1 MTSAVPA
8 RGQLD
13 EPAAG
18 SRRGVV
24 LLGLVLTMAL
34 AAMDTT
40 IVSTA
45 VPQIVGSIGGF
56 SIFSWL
62 FSIYLLTQ
70 TVTIPVYGK
79 LADVYGRKPVLLV
92 GIVVF
97 LAGSALCSGAWSM
110 VALIAF
116 RALQG
121 VGAGGIQAT
130 VQTIAGDLYSLKERG
145 RVQGWLSSVWA
156 VSAVAGPTLG
166 GLFADYASWRWI
178 FLINLP
184 IGAVALML
192 IVRFLHEQRAAQR
205 RHRVD
210 WLGSALTLLTCGG
223 LVFGLLQGGV
233 AWPWLSAPS
242 LGCFAAVVV
251 LAALTVVV
259 ERRAAE
265 PVVPG
270 WVWRE
275 RVLAGSNLG
284 YVALGLLVIG
294 PSTFLPTYAQ
304 MVLGYGAVAAGF
316 VLATMSI
323 SWPLAAATCSRLYL
337 RIGFRDTALIG
348 AVVALAGV
356 LLFPLGPA
364 PAPVWLVVASTLVL
378 GAGLGLIST
387 PLVVGVQSSVTAD
400 RRGVATGSLMFCRF
414 LGQSLG
420 AAVFGAIVNAGL
432 QARLDHAPLAVAGA
446 VPRSVDGVEPA
457 IMAGSA
463 PADAL
468 DYLRAALDAATRHLY
483 LGLIVVAVLAFAV
496 LLIAPRRFPI
506 LETQQ
511 PAPAGSDVPADAP
524 GAA

>member
-8 RGQLD
+8 ADLQQ
-13 EPAAG
+13 AG
-18 SRRGVV
+18 TAPRRGPV
-24 LLGLVLTMAL
+24 LVALMLTLAL

-79 LADVYGRKPVLLV
+79 LADVYGRKPVLLA

-97 LAGSALCSGAWSM
+97 LGGSALCSAAWSM
-110 VALIAF
+110 VALIVF

-121 VGAGGIQAT
+121 IGAGAIQAT
-130 VQTIAGDLYSLKERG
+130 VQTVAGDLYSLEERG
-145 RVQGWLSSVWA
+145 RVQGWLASVWA
-156 VSAVAGPTLG
+156 VAAVAGPTLG
-166 GLFADYASWRWI
+166 GLFADYVTWRWI

-184 IGAVALML
+184 TGAIALAL
-192 IVRFLHEQRAAQR
+192 IVRFLHEAPSAAR
-205 RHRVD
+205 RHRID
-210 WLGSALTLLTCGG
+210 WAGSALILASCGL
-223 LVFGLLQGGV
+223 LVFALLQGGT
-233 AWPWLSAPS
+233 AWAWSSSAS
-242 LGCFAAVVV
+242 IGCFAGAAV
-251 LAALTVVV
+251 LAAATVWV

-275 RVLAGSNLG
+275 RALAGSNLG
-284 YVALGLLVIG
+284 YVVLGLLVIG
-294 PSTFLPTYAQ
+294 PSTFLPTFGQ
-304 MVLGYGAVAAGF
+304 TVLGLGAVTAGLM
-316 VLATMSI
+316 LATMSI
-323 SWPLAAATCSRLYL
+323 SWPLASALCSRLYM

-356 LLFPLGPA
+356 ALFLFLPYA
-364 PAPVWLVVASTLVL
+364 PPVAAVVGSTLLL

-387 PLVVGVQSSVTAD
+387 PLVVGIQSTVPHQ

-420 AAVFGAIVNAGL
+420 AAVFGAIVNSTLRHHLDSAPSALAGSL
-432 QARLDHAPLAVAGA
+432 
-446 VPRSVDGVEPA
+446 PRTVDAVEPA
-457 IMAGSA
+457 VEGGRL
-463 PADAL
+463 PADVAEF
-468 DYLRAALDAATRHLY
+468 LRHALDAATHHVY
-483 LGLIVVAVLAFAV
+483 LGLTVVAVAAALV
-496 LLIAPRRFPI
+496 LLIAPRRFQVLDATPPI
-506 LETQQ
+506 
-511 PAPAGSDVPADAP
+511 VADEP

>member
-1 MTSAVPA
+1 MTSAPPPA
-8 RGQLD
+8 TD
-13 EPAAG
+13 ATTVG
-18 SRRGVV
+18 SRRGPV
-24 LLGLVLTMAL
+24 LLGLVLTMGL

-45 VPQIVGSIGGF
+45 VPQIVDSIGGF

-97 LAGSALCSGAWSM
+97 LTGSVLCSVAWSM
-110 VALIAF
+110 VALIVF

-121 VGAGGIQAT
+121 IGAGGIQAT
-130 VQTIAGDLYSLKERG
+130 VQTVAGDLYSLRERG

-156 VSAVAGPTLG
+156 VSAVAGPAVG

-184 IGAVALML
+184 LGAVALAL
-192 IVRFLHEQRAAQR
+192 IVRFLHEGRGPAR

-210 WLGSALTLLTCGG
+210 YLGSVLVLLTCGT
-223 LVFGLLQGGV
+223 LVFALLQGGV
-233 AWPWLSAPS
+233 AWAWNSPASIA
-242 LGCFAAVVV
+242 CFAGV
-251 LAALTVVV
+251 LVLGLVAVVV

-270 WVWRE
+270 WVWRR
-275 RVLAGSNLG
+275 RVLAGSNLT
-284 YVALGLLVIG
+284 YVCLGLLVIG

-304 MVLGYGAVAAGF
+304 TVLGYGAVAAGF

-323 SWPLAAATCSRLYL
+323 SWPIASATCSRLYL

-348 AVVALAGV
+348 AVVALLGV
-356 LLFPLGPA
+356 GVFLVAPA
-364 PAPVWLVVASTLVL
+364 PVPVWLVVVSTFVL

-387 PLVVGVQSSVTAD
+387 PLVVGIQSTVGTD
-400 RRGVATGSLMFCRF
+400 QRGTATGALMFCRF

-420 AAVFGAIVNAGL
+420 AAVFGAVVNGTL
-432 QARLDHAPLAVAGA
+432 QGRLDAAPSSLAGA
-446 VPRSVDGVEPA
+446 LPGSVDGIEPA
-457 IMAGSA
+457 ILAGGLPGA
-463 PADAL
+463 GL
-468 DYLRAALDAATRHLY
+468 DYLRSAMGAATDHLY
-483 LGLIVVAVLAFAV
+483 LGMAGVAVLAVVV
-496 LLIAPRRFPI
+496 LLFTPRRFPV
-506 LETQQ
+506 LEQQ
-511 PAPAGSDVPADAP
+511 RDVELADAP

>member
-8 RGQLD
+8 RADL
-13 EPAAG
+13 ERATTP
-18 SRRGVV
+18 SRRGLV
-24 LLGLVLTMAL
+24 LAGLMLTMAL

-45 VPQIVGSIGGF
+45 VPQIVESIGGF

-79 LADVYGRKPVLLV
+79 LADVYGRKPVLLI

-121 VGAGGIQAT
+121 IGAGAIQAT
-130 VQTIAGDLYSLKERG
+130 VQTVAGDLYSLRERG
-145 RVQGWLSSVWA
+145 RVQAWLSSVWA
-156 VSAVAGPTLG
+156 VAAVAGPTLG
-166 GLFADYASWRWI
+166 GLFADYLSWRWI

-184 IGAVALML
+184 IGAVALAL
-192 IVRFLHEQRAAQR
+192 IVRFLHEAPLAAR
-205 RHRVD
+205 RHRID
-210 WLGSALTLLTCGG
+210 YAGSALILFSCGL
-223 LVFGLLQGGV
+223 LVFALLQGGV
-233 AWPWLSAPS
+233 AWAWSSAAS
-242 LGCFAAVVV
+242 IACFAG
-251 LAALTVVV
+251 AALLVAATVVV
-259 ERRAAE
+259 ERRATE

-284 YVALGLLVIG
+284 YLALGLLVIG

-304 MVLGYGAVAAGF
+304 TVLGLGAVAAGF

-323 SWPLAAATCSRLYL
+323 SWPTAAALCSRLYL

-348 AVVALAGV
+348 ASVALVGV
-356 LLFPLGPA
+356 GWFLFLPYSP
-364 PAPVWLVVASTLVL
+364 PVWTVVGSTLVL

-387 PLVVGVQSSVTAD
+387 PLIVGVQSTVRHE

-420 AAVFGAIVNAGL
+420 AAVFGAIVNSTL
-432 QARLDHAPLAVAGA
+432 QHHLDAAPPAVAQGL
-446 VPRSVDGVEPA
+446 PGSVDAVEPA
-457 IMAGSA
+457 VEGGGL
-463 PADAL
+463 PADVL
-468 DYLRAALDAATRHLY
+468 DYLRRALDAASHHVY
-483 LGLIVVAVLAFAV
+483 LGLTVVAVLAAVV
-496 LLIAPRRFPI
+496 LLICPRRFPVV
-506 LETQQ
+506 ERA
-511 PAPAGSDVPADAP
+511 APEAGDEP
-524 GAA
+524 GPG

>member
-1 MTSAVPA
+1 V
-8 RGQLD
+8 
-13 EPAAG
+13 PAAG
-18 SRRGVV
+18 LEQAGGTSRRGPV
-24 LLGLVLTMAL
+24 LVGLMLTMAL

-40 IVSTA
+40 IVATA

-110 VALIAF
+110 VALIVF
-116 RALQG
+116 RGLQG
-121 VGAGGIQAT
+121 IGAGAIQAT
-130 VQTIAGDLYSLKERG
+130 VQTVAGDLYSLEERG
-145 RVQGWLSSVWA
+145 RVQGWLASVWA
-156 VSAVAGPTLG
+156 MAAVAGPTLG
-166 GLFADYASWRWI
+166 GLFADYATWRWI

-184 IGAVALML
+184 IGAVALL
-192 IVRFLHEQRAAQR
+192 LVVRFLHEQPSGVR
-205 RHRVD
+205 RHRID
-210 WLGSALTLLTCGG
+210 WAGSALILASCGL
-223 LVFGLLQGGV
+223 LVFALLQGGT
-233 AWPWLSAPS
+233 AWAWSSAQS
-242 LGCFAAVVV
+242 IGCFAGAAVLVAATV
-251 LAALTVVV
+251 LV

-275 RVLAGSNLG
+275 RTLAGSNLA

-294 PSTFLPTYAQ
+294 PSTFLPTFAQ
-304 MVLGYGAVAAGF
+304 TVLGLGAVAAGL

-323 SWPLAAATCSRLYL
+323 SWPLASALCSRLYL

-348 AVVALAGV
+348 AFVALVGV
-356 LLFPLGPA
+356 TTFLFLPYA
-364 PAPVWLVVASTLVL
+364 PPVWAVVVTTLLL

-387 PLVVGVQSSVTAD
+387 PLVVGVQSTVPHR

-420 AAVFGAIVNAGL
+420 AAIFGAIVNSTLRHHLA
-432 QARLDHAPLAVAGA
+432 AAPSALSGHL
-446 VPRSVDGVEPA
+446 PGSVDAVEPA
-457 IMAGSA
+457 VEGGRL
-463 PADAL
+463 PAEAL
-468 DYLRAALDAATRHLY
+468 EFLRRALDAAIHHVY
-483 LGLIVVAVLAFAV
+483 LGLTVIAVVAALV
-496 LLIAPRRFPI
+496 LLIAPRRFP
-506 LETQQ
+506 LVDRTVDASGDATT
-511 PAPAGSDVPADAP
+511 PTLADEP

>member
-1 MTSAVPA
+1 MPRLPPVTIARLPRSCRSTPSSFAQSVPGHRVTAEEQTA
-8 RGQLD
+8 RWPRPRPPD
-13 EPAAG
+13 RWSRMITAAPAG
-18 SRRGVV
+18 TRRGPV

-56 SIFSWL
+56 AIFSWL
-62 FSIYLLTQ
+62 FSVYLLTQ

-79 LADVYGRKPVLLV
+79 LADLYGRKPVLLF
-92 GIVVF
+92 GIAVF
-97 LAGSALCSGAWSM
+97 LAGSALCSAAWSM

-121 VGAGGIQAT
+121 IGAGAIQAT
-130 VQTIAGDLYSLKERG
+130 VQTVAGDLYSLEERG

-166 GLFADYASWRWI
+166 GLFADYLSWRWI

-184 IGAVALML
+184 IGAVALTL
-192 IVRFLHEQRAAQR
+192 LVRFLHEQRADGR

-210 WLGSALTLLTCGG
+210 YLGSALTLLTSGG
-223 LVFGLLQGGV
+223 LVFALLQGGT
-233 AWPWLSAPS
+233 AWSWLSAPS
-242 LGCFAAVVV
+242 LACFAAVAV

-275 RVLAGSNLG
+275 RVVAGSNLG
-284 YVALGLLVIG
+284 YIALGVLVIG

-304 MVLGYGAVAAGF
+304 TVLGYGAVTAGF

-348 AVVALAGV
+348 AVVAFVGVGGVVLA
-356 LLFPLGPA
+356 PEQA
-364 PAPVWLVVASTLVL
+364 PARAVITPTPVP
-378 GAGLGLIST
+378 GARPRAVSPPPG
-387 PLVVGVQSSVTAD
+387 VGVQ
-400 RRGVATGSLMFCRF
+400 
-414 LGQSLG
+414 
-420 AAVFGAIVNAGL
+420 
-432 QARLDHAPLAVAGA
+432 
-446 VPRSVDGVEPA
+446 
-457 IMAGSA
+457 
-463 PADAL
+463 
-468 DYLRAALDAATRHLY
+468 ATRRTT
-483 LGLIVVAVLAFAV
+483 
-496 LLIAPRRFPI
+496 PRGGGTR
-506 LETQQ
+506 
-511 PAPAGSDVPADAP
+511 
-524 GAA
+524 

>member
-1 MTSAVPA
+1 MT
-8 RGQLD
+8 
-13 EPAAG
+13 AADRPEETASR
-18 SRRGVV
+18 SRRGPV
-24 LLGLVLTMAL
+24 LLGLVLTMGL

-45 VPQIVGSIGGF
+45 VPQIVDSIGGF

-79 LADVYGRKPVLLV
+79 LADVHGRKPVLLV

-97 LAGSALCSGAWSM
+97 LVGSALCSMAWSM

-121 VGAGGIQAT
+121 IGAGSIQAT
-130 VQTIAGDLYSLKERG
+130 VQTVAGDLYSLRERG

-156 VSAVAGPTLG
+156 VSAVAGPTIG
-166 GLFADYASWRWI
+166 GLFADYLSWRWI

-184 IGAVALML
+184 LGAVALVL
-192 IVRFLHEQRAAQR
+192 IVRFLHEQRGPARQ
-205 RHRVD
+205 HRVD
-210 WLGSALTLLTCGG
+210 WAGSALTLATCSG
-223 LVFGLLQGGV
+223 LVFALLQGGV

-242 LGCFAAVVV
+242 LACFAAVGVLVV
-251 LAALTVVV
+251 ATVLV

-270 WVWRE
+270 WVWRR

-284 YVALGLLVIG
+284 YVCLGLLVIG

-304 MVLGYGAVAAGF
+304 TVLGYGAVTAGF

-348 AVVALAGV
+348 AVVSFLGV
-356 LLFPLGPA
+356 GAFVVA
-364 PAPVWLVVASTLVL
+364 PGEAPGWLVVVSTLVL

-387 PLVVGVQSSVTAD
+387 PLVVGVQSTVDTG

-420 AAVFGAIVNAGL
+420 AAVFGAIVNATVQHRLAAAPAGL
-432 QARLDHAPLAVAGA
+432 AGA
-446 VPRSVDGVEPA
+446 LPAAVDGVEPA
-457 IMAGSA
+457 ILAGRL
-463 PADAL
+463 PGGGL
-468 DYLRAALDAATRHLY
+468 DYLRSAMAAATEHLY
-483 LGLIVVAVLAFAV
+483 LGLAAVAVAAFGV
-496 LLIAPRRFPI
+496 LLIAPRRFPV
-506 LETQQ
+506 LDER
-511 PAPAGSDVPADAP
+511 VREPADAP